1 VKNTVGQSRAPKVAT
16 RLAGGDVKT
25 RKLIML
31 RLFALIGALWVWFL
45 TPAGAQQVGDPEA
58 GLAVAAEVCAE
69 CQEVMPVEGLS
80 PDLPPLPFE
89 VGEAMTFEEIG
100 NTPGVTAMAVFA
112 WRQSTHPTMP
122 NIVREEYDLRNV
134 VAYILSLKDE

>member
-1 VKNTVGQSRAPKVAT
+1 
-16 RLAGGDVKT
+16 
-25 RKLIML
+25 ML

-69 CQEVMPVEGLS
+69 CHEVMPMEGVS
-80 PDLPPLPFE
+80 RDLAPLPFE
-89 VGEAMTFEEIG
+89 VGEAMAFEEIA
-100 NTPGVTAMAVFA
+100 NTPGVTAMALFA
-112 WRQSTHPTMP
+112 WMQSTHPTMP
-122 NIVREEYDLRNV
+122 NIILEEDELRNV